1 MNVYVSR
8 DGETF
13 GPYSDE
19 QARQFLQ
26 SGQLLGSDY
35 ALYEGESEWKTL
47 GDLLGVNQ
55 QTISPNQLQ
64 QSPDQ
69 SSQTQAKK
77 SSKKENRG
85 KKEYQ
90 SSNEPWTKFC
100 CRTEAR
106 HSFPNSFNSHYFCCD
121 LCSSL
126 WCGSWFIFCFSRKSW
141 PHAQGFRNFN

>member
-13 GPYSDE
+13 GPYTDE

-85 KKEYQ
+85 KKE
-90 SSNEPWTKFC
+90 
-100 CRTEAR
+100 
-106 HSFPNSFNSHYFCCD
+106 
-121 LCSSL
+121 
-126 WCGSWFIFCFSRKSW
+126 
-141 PHAQGFRNFN
+141 